1 MNLDKDTVRLLRR
14 FYTSIGL
21 EGEVGELRL
30 AAELQ
35 RRRLFIVGILKRM
48 FS

>member
-1 MNLDKDTVRLLRR
+1 MNLDKDTVRLLSN
-14 FYTSIGL
+14 FYASYGL
-21 EGEVGELRL
+21 KGQVGELRL

-35 RRRLFIVGILKRM
+35 RRRLFIVEIVKRM